1 MRTIAFRSRAISP
14 WNAKRVR
21 TQAEGRVRTVSTGVK
36 TITAYTRP
44 VMDGTIEAVLDEP
57 AMSAWAERLGA
68 VLRGGDVVL
77 LRGPMGA
84 GKTTLTRALARG
96 LGVFRPERVC
106 SPTYTV
112 CMIHPSPVGPS
123 SHGNPSL
130 VHLDLF
136 RLGENG
142 PVGSAAFEALGLEHD
157 ELPGPTRVLV
167 VEWSELWL
175 DPPQERLQISL
186 ARTPDDRRAVRVE
199 GFGERWSEASLP
211 APSG

>member
-1 MRTIAFRSRAISP
+1 MPETIRSF
-14 WNAKRVR
+14 
-21 TQAEGRVRTVSTGVK
+21 
-36 TITAYTRP
+36 
-44 VMDGTIEAVLDEP
+44 DAVLDET

-68 VLRGGDVVL
+68 ALRGGDVVL

-96 LGVFRPERVC
+96 LGVLRPERVC

-112 CMIHPSPVGPS
+112 CMIHQSPPARPG
-123 SHGNPSL
+123 L

-136 RLGENG
+136 RLGEDG

-157 ELPGPTRVLV
+157 ELPGPARVLV

-175 DPPQERLQISL
+175 DPPAEHLRITLS
-186 ARTPDDRRAVRVE
+186 RTLDDRRAVAVE
-199 GFGERWSEASLP
+199 GFGPRWAGPELP
-211 APSG
+211 APLA

>member
-1 MRTIAFRSRAISP
+1 MDEQPLS
-14 WNAKRVR
+14 
-21 TQAEGRVRTVSTGVK
+21 TV
-36 TITAYTRP
+36 
-44 VMDGTIEAVLDEP
+44 DAVLDEP

-68 VLRGGDVVL
+68 ALRGGDVIL

-96 LGVFRPERVC
+96 LGVARPERVC

-112 CMIHPSPVGPS
+112 CMIHPSLPARPG
-123 SHGNPSL
+123 L

-136 RLGENG
+136 RLGEQG

-157 ELPGPTRVLV
+157 ELPGPARVLV
-167 VEWSELWL
+167 IEWSELWL
-175 DPPQERLQISL
+175 DPPAEHLRISL

-199 GFGERWSEASLP
+199 GFGRRWFGAELP
-211 APSG
+211 APSA

>member
-1 MRTIAFRSRAISP
+1 MNEQP
-14 WNAKRVR
+14 
-21 TQAEGRVRTVSTGVK
+21 VSTL
-36 TITAYTRP
+36 
-44 VMDGTIEAVLDEP
+44 DAVLDEP

-68 VLRGGDVVL
+68 MLRGGDVVL

-96 LGVFRPERVC
+96 LGVLRPERVC

-112 CMIHPSPVGPS
+112 CMIHSSSPARPG
-123 SHGNPSL
+123 L

-136 RLGENG
+136 RLGSSEDELS

-157 ELPGPTRVLV
+157 ELPGPERVMV

-175 DPPQERLQISL
+175 DPPAQQLRISL

-199 GFGERWSEASLP
+199 AFGQRWFGAELP
-211 APSG
+211 APSA